1 MTEARPAMDPRDLAR
16 TALLETWRRD
26 GAEAWIEAT
35 GGSML
40 PLIRPGDRLLV
51 GFGEQDVRRGDVIVF
66 RHGGQ
71 VVAHRVIGSRTGD
84 GRGARRLI
92 AKGDNEPFA
101 TEDVAPS
108 ELLGV
113 VRAVD
118 QGSGGSAR
126 RGLGGPAGSATARMS
141 RLVGSLTRAGARHT
155 SPITKL
161 PIAAAALA
169 ARSALSLWTS
179 FLASSRQV
187 ESSAKGGEK
196 P

>member
-16 TALLETWRRD
+16 IAMLETWRQD
-26 GAEAWIEAT
+26 GTEAWIEAT

-51 GFGEQDVRRGDVIVF
+51 GFGEQDARRGDVIVF
-66 RHGGQ
+66 RHGGL
-71 VVAHRVIGSRTGD
+71 VVAHRVIGSRRGD
-84 GRGARRLI
+84 GVFRLI

-101 TEDVAPS
+101 TEDVAPA

-113 VRAVD
+113 VRAVGR
-118 QGSGGSAR
+118 GSGGLSR
-126 RGLGGPAGSATARMS
+126 RGIGGLAGSVTARCS
-141 RLVGSLTRAGARHT
+141 RIVGSLTRASARRR

-161 PIAAAALA
+161 PIAGAALV

-179 FLASSRQV
+179 SLASSRQV
-187 ESSAKGGEK
+187 ESTGKGGDGS
-196 P
+196 

>member
-1 MTEARPAMDPRDLAR
+1 MTEAATTMDPRDLAR
-16 TALLETWRRD
+16 LAMLETWRRD

-51 GFGEQDVRRGDVIVF
+51 GFGAQEAVHGDVILF
-66 RHGGQ
+66 RHGGL
-71 VVAHRVIGSRTGD
+71 VVAHRVVGIRTRD
-84 GRGARRLI
+84 GLRGLI

-108 ELLGV
+108 DLLGV

-118 QGSGGSAR
+118 RGTGSLSSRA
-126 RGLGGPAGSATARMS
+126 LGGTSGRMTARLS
-141 RLVGSLTRAGARHT
+141 RLGGSLTRARTRRASSITAIPFAAGA
-155 SPITKL
+155 L
-161 PIAAAALA
+161 V
-169 ARSALSLWTS
+169 ARAALSLWTAS
-179 FLASSRQV
+179 LAVSRVV
-187 ESSAKGGEK
+187 ESPAKGGDK

>member
-1 MTEARPAMDPRDLAR
+1 MTEARPAMEPRDLAR
-16 TALLETWRRD
+16 IAMLETWRRD

-51 GFGEQDVRRGDVIVF
+51 GFGEQDARRGDVIVF
-66 RHGGQ
+66 RHGGL
-71 VVAHRVIGSRTGD
+71 VVAHRVIGSRQGD
-84 GRGARRLI
+84 GAGARRLI

-101 TEDVAPS
+101 TEDVAPF

-118 QGSGGSAR
+118 RGTGGVAR
-126 RGLGGPAGSATARMS
+126 RGLGGPAASVTARLS
-141 RLVGSLTRAGARHT
+141 RIVGSLTRASARRT

-161 PIAAAALA
+161 PIAAAAVA
-169 ARSALSLWTS
+169 ARSALSLWTLS
-179 FLASSRQV
+179 LASSRQV
-187 ESSAKGGEK
+187 ESPAKGGEK